1 MAARLWVAGLAVRG
15 CGPPLPQPHRAA
27 YDETMSEQAQPSAGG
42 RIELV
47 DLARGI
53 ALLAMFVYHFAY
65 DLSYFRLIRV
75 DVVSDPGWRIFARL
89 IAGSFL
95 AIVGFS
101 LVLAT
106 RKGFDRGNYLRR
118 LALVACAAIL
128 VTCATWF
135 ALPDIFIFFGIL
147 HHIALASVLALP
159 FLFLPTAAIALTAV
173 VVFALPFILG
183 QDVFTQ
189 DWLSFLGFGPW
200 PLTADF
206 VPVFPWFGCV
216 LAGMALARIALPK
229 AQESSWGR
237 WRATSAPAKVIVL
250 GGRNSLFVYLVHQPL
265 FIGALFLFMQATGQM
280 AGTKLPDAEA
290 APFMTAC
297 QRSCTGNG
305 SPRELCER
313 VCSCSMDG
321 LKQANLW
328 VKATADA
335 LSPAETEQ
343 AREIGMA
350 CARRSQ

>member
-1 MAARLWVAGLAVRG
+1 
-15 CGPPLPQPHRAA
+15 
-27 YDETMSEQAQPSAGG
+27 MSEQANPSAGG

-75 DVVSDPGWRIFARL
+75 DVVTDPAWRAFARL

-95 AIVGFS
+95 VIVGFS

-106 RKGFDRGNYLRR
+106 QKGFDRGNYLRR
-118 LALVACAAIL
+118 VALIACAAIL
-128 VTCATWF
+128 VTSATWF
-135 ALPDIFIFFGIL
+135 ALPDVFIFFGIL

-159 FLFLPTAAIALTAV
+159 FLFLPTLVVAIAAV
-173 VVFALPFILG
+173 IVFALPFILG
-183 QDVFTQ
+183 HDVFTQ
-189 DWLSFLGFGPW
+189 DWLAFLGFGPW

-216 LAGMALARIALPK
+216 LAGMALARIILPR
-229 AQESSWGR
+229 AQGSFWAS
-237 WRATSAPAKVIVL
+237 WRATSAPTKLLVL

-280 AGTKLPDAEA
+280 AGPKLPDAEA
-290 APFMTAC
+290 APFLTSC
-297 QRSCTGNG
+297 QRSCTAAGT
-305 SPRELCER
+305 PREICER

-335 LSPAETEQ
+335 LSPAEIER
-343 AREIGMA
+343 AREIGQA
-350 CARRSQ
+350 CARQP

>member
-1 MAARLWVAGLAVRG
+1 
-15 CGPPLPQPHRAA
+15 
-27 YDETMSEQAQPSAGG
+27 MSEQANPSAGG

-75 DVVSDPGWRIFARL
+75 DVVTDPAWRAFARL

-118 LALVACAAIL
+118 VALIACAAVL

-135 ALPDIFIFFGIL
+135 ALPDVFIFFGIL

-159 FLFLPTAAIALTAV
+159 FLFLPTPVVAIAAV
-173 VVFALPFILG
+173 IVFALPFILG
-183 QDVFTQ
+183 HDVFTQ
-189 DWLSFLGFGPW
+189 DWLAFLGFGPW

-216 LAGMALARIALPK
+216 LAGMALARIVLPR
-229 AQESSWGR
+229 AQGSGWAS
-237 WRATSAPAKVIVL
+237 WRATSAPARLVVL

-280 AGTKLPDAEA
+280 AGPKLPDAEA
-290 APFMTAC
+290 APFLTSC
-297 QRSCTGNG
+297 QRSCTAAGT
-305 SPRELCER
+305 PREICER

-335 LSPAETEQ
+335 LSPAEIER
-343 AREIGMA
+343 AREIGQA
-350 CARRSQ
+350 CARQP

>member
-1 MAARLWVAGLAVRG
+1 
-15 CGPPLPQPHRAA
+15 
-27 YDETMSEQAQPSAGG
+27 MSEQAQSPAGG

-75 DVVSDPGWRIFARL
+75 DVVADPAWRAFARL

-106 RKGFDRGNYLRR
+106 QKGFDRGSYLRR
-118 LALVACAAIL
+118 VALIACAAIL
-128 VTCATWF
+128 VTSATWF
-135 ALPDIFIFFGIL
+135 ALPDVFIFFGIL

-159 FLFLPTAAIALTAV
+159 FLFLPTAVIALTAII
-173 VVFALPFILG
+173 VFALPFILG
-183 QDVFTQ
+183 HDVFTQ
-189 DWLSFLGFGPW
+189 DWLAFLGFGPW
-200 PLTADF
+200 PVTADF

-229 AQESSWGR
+229 AQESGWGR
-237 WRATSAPAKVIVL
+237 WRARSAAARLLVL

-265 FIGALFLFMQATGQM
+265 FIGALFLFMQATGP
-280 AGTKLPDAEA
+280 KLPDAEA
-290 APFMTAC
+290 APFLTSC
-297 QRSCTGNG
+297 QRSCTQTGT
-305 SPRELCER
+305 PKEICER

-328 VKATADA
+328 VKVMADA
-335 LSPAETEQ
+335 LSPAETER
-343 AREIGMA
+343 AREIGQS
-350 CARRSQ
+350 CARQP

>member
-1 MAARLWVAGLAVRG
+1 
-15 CGPPLPQPHRAA
+15 
-27 YDETMSEQAQPSAGG
+27 MSEQAQPSAGG

-106 RKGFDRGNYLRR
+106 RNGFDRGNYLRR
-118 LALVACAAIL
+118 LALVACAAVL
-128 VTCATWF
+128 VTSATWF

-159 FLFLPTAAIALTAV
+159 FLFLPTAVIALTAV

-183 QDVFTQ
+183 HDLFTQ

-206 VPVFPWFGCV
+206 VPVFPWFGSV
-216 LAGMALARIALPK
+216 LAGMALARIALPR
-229 AQESSWGR
+229 APGSSWAN
-237 WRATSAPAKVIVL
+237 WRATSTPAKLVVL

-280 AGTKLPDAEA
+280 AGPKLPDAEA
-290 APFMTAC
+290 APFLTAC
-297 QRSCTGNG
+297 QRSCTGSG
-305 SPRELCER
+305 SPKEICER

-335 LSPAETEQ
+335 LSPAEIER
-343 AREIGMA
+343 AREIGQS
-350 CARRSQ
+350 CARQP

>member
-1 MAARLWVAGLAVRG
+1 M
-15 CGPPLPQPHRAA
+15 PRAA
-27 YDETMSEQAQPSAGG
+27 YDEPMSEQANPSAGG
-42 RIELV
+42 RIELI
-47 DLARGI
+47 DLARGL

-65 DLSYFRLIRV
+65 DLSFFKLIRV
-75 DVVSDPGWRIFARL
+75 DVVSDPAWRAFARL

-95 AIVGFS
+95 VIVGFS

-159 FLFLPTAAIALTAV
+159 FLFLPTAVIALAAI

-183 QDVFTQ
+183 HDVFTQ
-189 DWLSFLGFGPW
+189 DWLAFLGFGPW

-216 LAGMALARIALPK
+216 LAGMGLARIALPK
-229 AQESSWGR
+229 AHGSFWAQ
-237 WRATSAPAKVIVL
+237 WRASSGPARLIVL

-265 FIGALFLFMQATGQM
+265 FIGALFLFMQATGQT
-280 AGTKLPDAEA
+280 AAPKLPDAEA
-290 APFMTAC
+290 APFLTAC
-297 QRSCTGNG
+297 QRSCTGT
-305 SPRELCER
+305 STPKEICER
-313 VCSCSMDG
+313 VCTCSMEG
-321 LKQANLW
+321 LKQADLW
-328 VKATADA
+328 VKALADV

-343 AREIGMA
+343 ARKIGMA

>member
-1 MAARLWVAGLAVRG
+1 
-15 CGPPLPQPHRAA
+15 
-27 YDETMSEQAQPSAGG
+27 MSEQANPSAGG

-75 DVVSDPGWRIFARL
+75 DVVTDPAWRAFARL

-118 LALVACAAIL
+118 VALIACAAVL

-135 ALPDIFIFFGIL
+135 ALPDVFIFFGIL

-159 FLFLPTAAIALTAV
+159 FLFLPTPVVAIAAV
-173 VVFALPFILG
+173 IVFALPFILG
-183 QDVFTQ
+183 HDVFTQ
-189 DWLSFLGFGPW
+189 DWLAFLGFGPW

-216 LAGMALARIALPK
+216 LAGMALARIILPR
-229 AQESSWGR
+229 AQGSFWAS
-237 WRATSAPAKVIVL
+237 WRATSAPTKHLVL

-280 AGTKLPDAEA
+280 AGPKLPDAEA
-290 APFMTAC
+290 APFLTSC
-297 QRSCTGNG
+297 QRSCTAAGT
-305 SPRELCER
+305 PREICER

-335 LSPAETEQ
+335 LSPAEIER
-343 AREIGMA
+343 AREIGQA
-350 CARRSQ
+350 CARQP

>member
-1 MAARLWVAGLAVRG
+1 
-15 CGPPLPQPHRAA
+15 
-27 YDETMSEQAQPSAGG
+27 MSEQAQPSAGG

-75 DVVSDPGWRIFARL
+75 DVVSDPGWRAFARL

-106 RKGFDRGNYLRR
+106 RNGFDRGNYLRR

-128 VTCATWF
+128 ITCATWF

-159 FLFLPTAAIALTAV
+159 FLFLPTAVIALAAV

-183 QDVFTQ
+183 YDLFTQ

-229 AQESSWGR
+229 APGSFWAQ
-237 WRATSAPAKVIVL
+237 WRATSAPAKVVVL

-280 AGTKLPDAEA
+280 AGPKLPDAEA

-305 SPRELCER
+305 SPKELCER

-350 CARRSQ
+350 CALRSQ

>member
-1 MAARLWVAGLAVRG
+1 
-15 CGPPLPQPHRAA
+15 
-27 YDETMSEQAQPSAGG
+27 MSEQAQSPAGG

-65 DLSYFRLIRV
+65 DLSYFRLISV

-106 RKGFDRGNYLRR
+106 QKGFDRGNYLRR
-118 LALVACAAIL
+118 VALIACAAVL

-135 ALPDIFIFFGIL
+135 ALPDVFIFFGIL

-159 FLFLPTAAIALTAV
+159 FLFLPTAVIAITAA

-183 QDVFTQ
+183 HDLFTQ
-189 DWLSFLGFGPW
+189 DWLAFLGFGPW

-216 LAGMALARIALPK
+216 LAGMVLARIALPK
-229 AQESSWGR
+229 APGSFWAN
-237 WRATSAPAKVIVL
+237 WRATSTPAKVVVL

-280 AGTKLPDAEA
+280 AGPRLPDADA
-290 APFMTAC
+290 APFLTAC
-297 QRSCTGNG
+297 QRACTGNG
-305 SPRELCER
+305 SPKEICER

-328 VKATADA
+328 VKVTADA
-335 LSPAETEQ
+335 LSPAETER
-343 AREIGMA
+343 AREIGIT

>member
-1 MAARLWVAGLAVRG
+1 
-15 CGPPLPQPHRAA
+15 
-27 YDETMSEQAQPSAGG
+27 MSEQAQSSAGG

-65 DLSYFRLIRV
+65 DLSFFKLIRV
-75 DVVSDPGWRIFARL
+75 DVVTDPAWRAFART

-95 AIVGFS
+95 MIVGFS

-106 RKGFDRGNYLRR
+106 QKGFDRGNYLRR
-118 LALVACAAIL
+118 VALIACAAVL
-128 VTCATWF
+128 VTSATWF

-147 HHIALASVLALP
+147 HHIALASLLALP
-159 FLFLPTAAIALTAV
+159 FLFLPTAVIALAAV

-183 QDVFTQ
+183 DGVFTQ
-189 DWLSFLGFGPW
+189 DWLAFLGFGPW
-200 PLTADF
+200 PITADF

-216 LAGMALARIALPK
+216 LAGMALARIVLPR
-229 AQESSWGR
+229 AQESGWAR
-237 WRATSAPAKVIVL
+237 WRPNSAPAKLVAF

-265 FIGALFLFMQATGQM
+265 FIGALFLFVQATGQM
-280 AGTKLPDAEA
+280 AAPKLPDAEA
-290 APFMTAC
+290 APFLTAC
-297 QRSCTGNG
+297 QRSCVGTGT
-305 SPRELCER
+305 PKEICER

-328 VKATADA
+328 VKVLADA
-335 LSPAETEQ
+335 LSPAESEQ
-343 AREIGMA
+343 AREIGMT

>member
-1 MAARLWVAGLAVRG
+1 
-15 CGPPLPQPHRAA
+15 
-27 YDETMSEQAQPSAGG
+27 MSEQAQPSAGG

-75 DVVSDPGWRIFARL
+75 DVVTDPAWRAFART

-95 AIVGFS
+95 VIVGFS

-106 RKGFDRGNYLRR
+106 QKGFDRGNYLRR
-118 LALVACAAIL
+118 VALIACAAVL
-128 VTCATWF
+128 VTSATWF
-135 ALPDIFIFFGIL
+135 ALPDVFIFFGIL

-159 FLFLPTAAIALTAV
+159 FLFLPTAVIALAAV
-173 VVFALPFILG
+173 IVFALPFILG
-183 QDVFTQ
+183 DGVFTQ

-200 PLTADF
+200 PITADF

-216 LAGMALARIALPK
+216 LAGMALARIVLPR
-229 AQESSWGR
+229 AQESGWAR
-237 WRATSAPAKVIVL
+237 WQPGSAPAKLVAF

-265 FIGALFLFMQATGQM
+265 FIGALFLFVQATGQM
-280 AGTKLPDAEA
+280 AAPRLPDAEA
-290 APFMTAC
+290 APFLTAC
-297 QRSCTGNG
+297 QRACTGNG
-305 SPRELCER
+305 SPKEICER
-313 VCSCSMDG
+313 ICSCSMDG

-328 VKATADA
+328 VKVLADA

-343 AREIGMA
+343 AHEIGMT
-350 CARRSQ
+350 CARRSR

>member
-1 MAARLWVAGLAVRG
+1 
-15 CGPPLPQPHRAA
+15 
-27 YDETMSEQAQPSAGG
+27 MSEQAQSSAGG

-65 DLSYFRLIRV
+65 DLFFFKLIRV
-75 DVVSDPGWRIFARL
+75 DVVTDPAWRAFART

-95 AIVGFS
+95 MIVGFS

-106 RKGFDRGNYLRR
+106 QKGFDRGNYLRR
-118 LALVACAAIL
+118 VALIACAAVL
-128 VTCATWF
+128 VTSATWF

-147 HHIALASVLALP
+147 HHIALASLLALP
-159 FLFLPTAAIALTAV
+159 FLFLPTAVIALAAV

-183 QDVFTQ
+183 DGVFTQ
-189 DWLSFLGFGPW
+189 DWLAFLGFGPW
-200 PLTADF
+200 PITADF

-216 LAGMALARIALPK
+216 LAGMALARIVLPR
-229 AQESSWGR
+229 AQGSGWAR
-237 WRATSAPAKVIVL
+237 WQPGSAPAKLVTF

-265 FIGALFLFMQATGQM
+265 FIGALFLFVQATGQM
-280 AGTKLPDAEA
+280 AAPKLPDAEA
-290 APFMTAC
+290 APFLTAC
-297 QRSCTGNG
+297 QRSCVGAGT
-305 SPRELCER
+305 PKEICER

-328 VKATADA
+328 VKVLADA
-335 LSPAETEQ
+335 LSPAENDQ
-343 AREIGMA
+343 AREIGMT

>member
-1 MAARLWVAGLAVRG
+1 
-15 CGPPLPQPHRAA
+15 
-27 YDETMSEQAQPSAGG
+27 MSEQANPSAGG

-65 DLSYFRLIRV
+65 DLSYFRLIRI
-75 DVVSDPGWRIFARL
+75 DVVTDPAWRAFARL

-118 LALVACAAIL
+118 VALIACAAVL

-135 ALPDIFIFFGIL
+135 ALPDVFIFFGIL

-159 FLFLPTAAIALTAV
+159 FLFLPTLVVAIAAV
-173 VVFALPFILG
+173 IVFALPFILG
-183 QDVFTQ
+183 HDVFTQ
-189 DWLSFLGFGPW
+189 DWLAFLGFGPW

-216 LAGMALARIALPK
+216 LAGMALARIVLPR
-229 AQESSWGR
+229 AQGSGWAS
-237 WRATSAPAKVIVL
+237 WRATSAPARLVVL

-280 AGTKLPDAEA
+280 AGPKLPDAEA
-290 APFMTAC
+290 APFLTSC
-297 QRSCTGNG
+297 QRSCTAAGT
-305 SPRELCER
+305 PREICER

-335 LSPAETEQ
+335 LSPAEIER
-343 AREIGMA
+343 AREIGQA
-350 CARRSQ
+350 CARQP

>member
-1 MAARLWVAGLAVRG
+1 
-15 CGPPLPQPHRAA
+15 
-27 YDETMSEQAQPSAGG
+27 MSEQAQSPAGG

-65 DLSYFRLIRV
+65 DLSFFRLIRV
-75 DVVSDPGWRIFARL
+75 DVVTDPAWRAFARL

-128 VTCATWF
+128 VTSATWF
-135 ALPDIFIFFGIL
+135 ALPDVFIFFGIL
-147 HHIALASVLALP
+147 HHIALASLLALP
-159 FLFLPTAAIALTAV
+159 FLFLPTAVIAIAAV
-173 VVFALPFILG
+173 IVFALPFILG
-183 QDVFTQ
+183 HDLFTQ
-189 DWLSFLGFGPW
+189 DWLAFLGFGPW
-200 PLTADF
+200 PMTADF

-216 LAGMALARIALPK
+216 LAGMALARIILPR
-229 AQESSWGR
+229 AQGSGWAS
-237 WRATSAPAKVIVL
+237 WRATSAPAKIVVL

-265 FIGALFLFMQATGQM
+265 FIGALFLFMQATGHM
-280 AGTKLPDAEA
+280 APKLPDAEA
-290 APFMTAC
+290 APFLTAC

-305 SPRELCER
+305 TPKDICER
-313 VCSCSMDG
+313 VCGCSMDG

-328 VKATADA
+328 VKAMADA
-335 LSPAETEQ
+335 LSPAETER
-343 AREIGMA
+343 AREIGMT
-350 CARRSQ
+350 CARQP

>member
-1 MAARLWVAGLAVRG
+1 
-15 CGPPLPQPHRAA
+15 
-27 YDETMSEQAQPSAGG
+27 MSERANPSAGG

-47 DLARGI
+47 DLARGL

-65 DLSYFRLIRV
+65 DLSYFRLISV
-75 DVVSDPGWRIFARL
+75 DVVADPAWRAFARL

-95 AIVGFS
+95 TIVGFS

-106 RKGFDRGNYLRR
+106 RNGFDRGNYLRR

-135 ALPDIFIFFGIL
+135 ALPDVFIFFGIL
-147 HHIALASVLALP
+147 HHIALASLLALP
-159 FLFLPTAAIALTAV
+159 FLFLPTALVAIAAL

-183 QDVFTQ
+183 SDVFTQ
-189 DWLSFLGFGPW
+189 DWLAFLGFGPW

-216 LAGMALARIALPK
+216 LAGMTLARLLLPAAGGSGW
-229 AQESSWGR
+229 AQ
-237 WRATSAPAKVIVL
+237 WRARSAPARLVVL

-265 FIGALFLFMQATGQM
+265 FIGALFLFMQATGQV
-280 AGTKLPDAEA
+280 ASSKLPDAEA
-290 APFMTAC
+290 APFLTAC
-297 QRSCTGNG
+297 QRSCTSSG
-305 SPRELCER
+305 SPREICER

-328 VKATADA
+328 VKALADV

-343 AREIGMA
+343 ARGIGQS
-350 CARRSQ
+350 CARQP

>member
-1 MAARLWVAGLAVRG
+1 
-15 CGPPLPQPHRAA
+15 
-27 YDETMSEQAQPSAGG
+27 MSEQAQSSAGG

-75 DVVSDPGWRIFARL
+75 DVVTDPAWRAFARL

-95 AIVGFS
+95 VIVGFS

-106 RKGFDRGNYLRR
+106 QKGFDRGNYLRR
-118 LALVACAAIL
+118 VALIACAAVL
-128 VTCATWF
+128 VTSATWF
-135 ALPDIFIFFGIL
+135 ALPDVFIFFGIL

-159 FLFLPTAAIALTAV
+159 FLFLPTVVIAITAV
-173 VVFALPFILG
+173 IVFALPFILG
-183 QDVFTQ
+183 HNVFTQ

-216 LAGMALARIALPK
+216 LAGMVLARTALPK
-229 AQESSWGR
+229 APGSFWAN

-265 FIGALFLFMQATGQM
+265 FIGALFLFMQATGQV
-280 AGTKLPDAEA
+280 ATQKLPDAEA
-290 APFMTAC
+290 APFLTAC
-297 QRSCTGNG
+297 QRSCTGTG
-305 SPRELCER
+305 TPKEICER
-313 VCSCSMDG
+313 VCGCSMDG

-328 VKATADA
+328 VKALADA

-343 AREIGMA
+343 ARGIGQS
-350 CARRSQ
+350 CARQP